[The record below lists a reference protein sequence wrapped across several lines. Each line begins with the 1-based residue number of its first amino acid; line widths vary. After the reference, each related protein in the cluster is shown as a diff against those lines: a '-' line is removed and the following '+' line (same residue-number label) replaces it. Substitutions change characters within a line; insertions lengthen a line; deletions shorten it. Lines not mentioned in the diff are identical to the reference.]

1 MGNEDRATY
10 LRNRFGRSQSF
21 LNWREKRFVTDMLA
35 MMERPLSHILDVP
48 CGHGR
53 FTPQLRPE
61 ASERLVCGDLLV
73 EHIEALLAAESDN
86 GTPIETV
93 QIDLFKP
100 FPFDNE
106 EFDLVFNF
114 RFLHHVRKD
123 EQRQHLIKELV
134 RVAKRYLVIS
144 YYETAPIHALQKR
157 LWRREGHYPDLPMVP
172 REDFHGLFAQQGC
185 RLLDDRGVLPG
196 IHAHRVALFE
206 RHNGAS

>member
-10 LRNRFGRSQSF
+10 LKNRYGRSQAF
-21 LNWREKRFVTDMLA
+21 VNRREQRFVADMLA
-35 MMERPLSHILDVP
+35 MMEKPLAHILDVP

-61 ASERLVCGDLLV
+61 ASERLVCGDIRV
-73 EHIEALLAAESDN
+73 EHIQALLGAESDN

-93 QIDLFKP
+93 QVDVYKP
-100 FPFDNE
+100 FPFDDD

-114 RFLHHVRKD
+114 RFFHHVHRD
-123 EQRQHLIKELV
+123 QQRQHLIKELV

-144 YYETAPIHALQKR
+144 FYESAPIHALQKR
-157 LWRREGHYPDLPMVP
+157 LWRREGHSRDLPMVP
-172 REDFHGLFAQQGC
+172 RRDFLEMFTHRGC

-196 IHAHRVALFE
+196 IHAHRVVLFE
-206 RHNGAS
+206 KHSGAI